1 MAAIF
6 KMKVQD
12 LFHVGEKT
20 VFAGL
25 LETHSKVI
33 SNVPCVIQI
42 DGKPAG
48 EICISGEVHTGT
60 SHRDLWTIS
69 HVDLS
74 GDVVRNHDV
83 WLIST

>member
-1 MAAIF
+1 MATIF
-6 KMKVQD
+6 RMKVQD
-12 LFHVGEKT
+12 LFHLGEKT

-25 LETHSKVI
+25 LETHSNVI

-48 EICISGEVHTGT
+48 KICISGEVRTGT
-60 SHRDLWTIS
+60 PHRDFWTTS

-74 GDVVRNHDV
+74 RDIVRNHDV
-83 WLIST
+83 WLIAT